1 MESLKNRN
9 EIDIKDKWD
18 LTKMFSSY
26 EEVNDK
32 VKELEDYYQELLKMK
47 GHILDNKDTLKKYL
61 EIDEKFSRL
70 VEKVYVYCYLKS
82 DEDTANTINKGN
94 LEKIE
99 STIDEWSDEL
109 SFTMPELME
118 KDFDYVWNL
127 IKDDNDLKEYKT
139 FFKRIYHL
147 KNRIKSKEEEKIIS
161 LASSAFGGSD
171 TFTSLDTTDALF
183 GKITVDDKKVE
194 LTQYNY
200 PVLIIND
207 NQKVRKNT
215 FNTFY
220 KFYKNHKNT
229 FASMLKNNYQELE
242 FYRKI
247 RGYDSA
253 LKMKLDK
260 SFIDESVY
268 HELIEAI
275 HKYNYIN
282 QDFQKL
288 KAHELH
294 LDNNYHLY
302 DTYISL
308 KNENG
313 KKYSFKEAKDLVIK
327 ALSVLGKDY
336 ISSFNSI
343 FDSQSVDIY
352 PNKGKHTGAYH
363 YGVYDSNNYVLLN
376 FNGEFGDVSTLAHE
390 LGHAVHSKYSKE
402 SNSYIYADYDIFI
415 AEIASTV
422 NETLLSMYMLD
433 NASTKEEKIY
443 YLTEFLNKVKATIYR
458 QTMFSEFEEIMSK
471 RIQEHKSMTEK
482 DITDIYYNLNKEYFK
497 DSVIIDDDIRYECL
511 RIPHFYTPFYVYK
524 YATGMISAIAIVNSI
539 LNKKEGFPEKYIEF
553 LRSGSRINPLDILK
567 IVDVDL
573 SSSKT
578 YDEVF
583 NFIEDKYLELKELV
597 GE

>member
-32 VKELEDYYQELLKMK
+32 VKELENYYQELLKMK

-109 SFTMPELME
+109 SFAMPELME

-183 GKITVDDKKVE
+183 GKITIDNKKVE

-200 PVLIIND
+200 PVLMIND

-308 KNENG
+308 KNENE
-313 KKYSFKEAKDLVIK
+313 KKYTFKEAKELVIK
-327 ALSVLGKDY
+327 ALSALGKDY
-336 ISSFNSI
+336 IASFNSI

-363 YGVYDSNNYVLLN
+363 YGVYDSDNYVLLN

-471 RIQEHKSMTEK
+471 RIQEHTSMTEK

-539 LNKKEGFPEKYIEF
+539 LNKKEGFPEKYIDF

-567 IVDVDL
+567 IVDIDL

-583 NFIEDKYLELKELV
+583 KFIEDKYLELKELV